1 MGRARSTVVNR
12 LIGIRIRKRR
22 IMLGLS
28 QRDLGKLVGMT
39 NKQTHKYETGINGVS
54 AGLLYAI
61 AHELITP
68 LEYFFQELEQG
79 ERQRPSRRRTLLNV
93 MRNFDEVQNEKYL
106 EAANQLTR
114 ALAGR

>member
-106 EAANQLTR
+106 EAAN
-114 ALAGR
+114 